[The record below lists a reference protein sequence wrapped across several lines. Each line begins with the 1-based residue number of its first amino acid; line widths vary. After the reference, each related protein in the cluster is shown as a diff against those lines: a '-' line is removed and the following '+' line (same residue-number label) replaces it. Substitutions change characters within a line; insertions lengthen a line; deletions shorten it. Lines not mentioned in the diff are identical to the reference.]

1 MAQTAP
7 AQNTVLTFTLTDS
20 FGDGWCGGNLI
31 VSGVENQVTGADG
44 ACSPIVEAV
53 PGGGSGLPGT
63 FTPIDNT
70 VIPPPAPMA
79 CAATLNLTDTF
90 GDGWNGASMSWMGDM
105 GTVGCIGGDN
115 SACTANDVF
124 DGGTAFTEKVT
135 ALPGETLTF
144 TMDDCGTFS
153 GEVGVDI
160 LDADGVSIGGFAP
173 GACAAGTVLG
183 MVTAP
188 PLCTL
193 PCPADTTVVLAGGDC
208 WPIETYV
215 IPCDIYD
222 VDVANNVIT
231 MSTSNGPGGTTGC
244 DDETC
249 PGATFPNSGLAKLRR
264 RSVFL
269 LHHRCKWNN
278 SNDDS
283 ILNSIWKQWTINRS
297 GSDRCIRLTS
307 RSKDWILYVDKH
319 SARDQRFSNS

>member
-1 MAQTAP
+1 VRWKLNSASGFVTGTGPFDVECPIAP
-7 AQNTVLTFTLTDS
+7 GSSVSITWMDDPFNGETGYTLTDA
-20 FGDGWCGGNLI
+20 GGNVLL
-31 VSGVENQVTGADG
+31 TG
-44 ACSPIVEAV
+44 
-53 PGGGSGLPGT
+53 GGGSGLPGT

-193 PCPADTTVVLAGGDC
+193 PCPDFACPGFVSDPVGL
-208 WPIETYV
+208 
-215 IPCDIYD
+215 DIFNNPVPQCSSSLYD

-244 DDETC
+244 DE
-249 PGATFPNSGLAKLRR
+249 
-264 RSVFL
+264 
-269 LHHRCKWNN
+269 
-278 SNDDS
+278 
-283 ILNSIWKQWTINRS
+283 
-297 GSDRCIRLTS
+297 
-307 RSKDWILYVDKH
+307 
-319 SARDQRFSNS
+319 